1 MWMVLVYV
9 GSFGVCTVTYLIF
22 ELRLLCTSDRIGDMN
37 VYKRCRG
44 VGAEHDFSH
53 MYQFAV
59 GGISS
64 YTCST
69 KKKKQKKR
77 EMEAV
82 VFCNFKNSLSI
93 NRCIVITS
101 YYLNETS

>member
-22 ELRLLCTSDRIGDMN
+22 ELRLLCTSDRIGNMN

-69 KKKKQKKR
+69 KKKKKKKEKWR
-77 EMEAV
+77 LLFFATL
-82 VFCNFKNSLSI
+82 KIHYPL
-93 NRCIVITS
+93 TDA
-101 YYLNETS
+101 

>member
-1 MWMVLVYV
+1 MVLVYV

-22 ELRLLCTSDRIGDMN
+22 ELRLLCTSDRIGDMS

-44 VGAEHDFSH
+44 VGAEHDLSH

-64 YTCST
+64 YTCTCTYKT
-69 KKKKQKKR
+69 KQNKKR

-82 VFCNFKNSLSI
+82 VFCNFKNSLFI
-93 NRCIVITS
+93 NRCIVITLI
-101 YYLNETS
+101 Y